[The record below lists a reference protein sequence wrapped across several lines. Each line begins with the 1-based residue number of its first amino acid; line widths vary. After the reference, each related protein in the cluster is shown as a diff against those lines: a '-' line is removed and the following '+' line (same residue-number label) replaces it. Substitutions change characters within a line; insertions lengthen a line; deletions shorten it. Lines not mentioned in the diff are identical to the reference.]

1 MRDPFIF
8 YDADTDYYYLH
19 VNGTLKVKSY
29 KSKDLLTWQENG
41 YSFLPS
47 AGFWGKEDFWAPD
60 FYKYKDKY
68 YLFITLSAP
77 GVKRGTSVLVS
88 DRVTGTFQP
97 LVNAPVTPQEW
108 TCLDGSLYVDS
119 EGIPWIFYCREWV
132 EVGDGEIYIQQLKD
146 DLTTTVGEPHLLFK
160 ASEAPWV
167 GPVTLGENTGNVT
180 DAPTVYRLESGALL
194 MLWSSFT
201 KDGKYCIAQAL
212 SESGNVQGP
221 WVQMPEPLNDDDGG
235 HAMLFRDK
243 NGILKISYHSP
254 NTTGLERLTIKD
266 VAIENNKVRI
276 IE

>member
-1 MRDPFIF
+1 M
-8 YDADTDYYYLH
+8 
-19 VNGTLKVKSY
+19 
-29 KSKDLLTWQENG
+29 
-41 YSFLPS
+41 
-47 AGFWGKEDFWAPD
+47 
-60 FYKYKDKY
+60 
-68 YLFITLSAP
+68 FITLSAP